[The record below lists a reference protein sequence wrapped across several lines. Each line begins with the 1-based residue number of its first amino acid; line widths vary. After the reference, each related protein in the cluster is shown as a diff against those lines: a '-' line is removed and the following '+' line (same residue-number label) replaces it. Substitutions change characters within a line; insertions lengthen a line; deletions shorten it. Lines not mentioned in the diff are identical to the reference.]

1 MEMQQ
6 FHYDNKIVRN
16 FIYASIIF
24 GVVGMLVGLI
34 LAIMFLFPNITSGV
48 SFLSFG
54 RLRPLHTNAV
64 IFAFVGNAMFA
75 GVYYSMQRLL
85 KARMFSD
92 VLSKL
97 HFWGWQL
104 IIVAAAVS
112 LPLGYTTSKEYA
124 ELEWPID
131 IAIALIWVVFGIN
144 MIGTIIK
151 RRERH
156 IYVAIWFYIATFVT
170 VAVLHIF
177 NSIELPVSF
186 LKSYSV
192 YAGVQDALVQW
203 WYGHNAVAFFLTTP
217 FLGMMY
223 YFVPKAANRPVYSYR
238 LSIIHFWSLI
248 FIYIWAGPH
257 HLLYS
262 ALPDWAQ
269 NLGVVFSIML
279 IAPSWGGMIN
289 GLLTLRGVWDKV
301 RTDSVLKF
309 FVVAIT
315 GYGMATFEGPM
326 LSLKNVNAIAHYTD
340 WIIAHVHVGALAW
353 NGFLSFGMIYWLIPR
368 MTKSKLFSEKLA
380 NFHFWIGTL
389 GIILYALPMYVA
401 GFTQASMWKQFDAE
415 GSRLQYGNFLE
426 TVTQLMPMYWMRAIG
441 GTLFLLG
448 VFVMCYNI
456 IMTVK
461 KGAAVEDELAEA
473 AQLEVI
479 SKNRLKGEK
488 LHAWLE
494 RKPVQFMLLTTLAI
508 LIGGLI
514 QIVPTLLVKSNIPT
528 IAAVKPYTPLELQGR
543 DLYIRE
549 GCVSCHSQ
557 MIRPFRSEVE
567 RYGDYSKAGEF
578 VYDHPFLWGS
588 KRTGPDLAREG
599 VKGKPYNGGRDD
611 VWQFN
616 HLYDPQSISPGSLMP
631 RYQWLIKDKLDNSI
645 IQGKMKAMVT
655 LGVPYSDA
663 DITNALKSIDAQASK
678 IEKNLLANAE
688 IKKSFENETAVPL
701 KDREIIALIAYLQRL
716 GTDIQVKDKKQ

>member
-1 MEMQQ
+1 MDKQQ
-6 FHYDNKIVRN
+6 FYYDNKIVRN
-16 FIYASIIF
+16 FIYASIVF

-34 LAIMFLFPNITSGV
+34 LAFMFLFPNLTSGI

-92 VLSKL
+92 FLSKL

-104 IIVAAAVS
+104 IIVAAAIS

-177 NSIELPVSF
+177 NSLELPISAM
-186 LKSYSV
+186 KSYSV

-262 ALPDWAQ
+262 SLPDWAQ
-269 NLGVVFSIML
+269 NLGVVFSVML

-301 RTDSVLKF
+301 RTDAVLKF

-326 LSLKNVNAIAHYTD
+326 LSLKNVNAIAHFTD

-353 NGFLSFGMIYWLIPR
+353 NGFMSFGMIYWLIPR
-368 MTKSKLFSEKLA
+368 MTKTKLYSEKLA

-401 GFTQASMWKQFDAE
+401 GFTQASMWKQFKPDG
-415 GSRLQYGNFLE
+415 GSLQYGNFLE
-426 TVTQLMPMYWMRAIG
+426 TVTQIMPMYWMRAVG
-441 GTLFLLG
+441 GTLFLVG
-448 VFVMCYNI
+448 VLVLVYNI

-461 KGAAVEDELAEA
+461 QGSPVENELAEA
-473 AQLEVI
+473 PALTVI
-479 SKNRLKGEK
+479 SSSRLKGEK

-494 RKPVQFMLLTTLAI
+494 RKPVQFMLLSTVAI
-508 LIGGLI
+508 LIGGVV

-528 IAAVKPYTPLELQGR
+528 ITSVKPYSPLELQGR

-567 RYGDYSKAGEF
+567 RYGEYSKAGEY

-588 KRTGPDLAREG
+588 KRTGPDLHREG
-599 VKGKPYNGGRDD
+599 VHGKPFNGGRTDD
-611 VWQFN
+611 WHFN
-616 HLYDPQSISPGSLMP
+616 HMYDPQSISPGSLMP
-631 RYQWLIKDKLDNSI
+631 RYQWLIHDKLDNSM
-645 IQGKMKAMVT
+645 IQAKMKAMKT
-655 LGVPYSDA
+655 LGVPYSEQEIADA
-663 DITNALKSIDAQASK
+663 QKSIDAQASK
-678 IEKNLLANAE
+678 IEKNLLTNAE
-688 IKKSFENETAVPL
+688 IKKSFQNETAVPL
-701 KDREIIALIAYLQRL
+701 KDREIVAVIAYLQRL
-716 GTDIQVKDKKQ
+716 GTDIEVKDKK

>member
-1 MEMQQ
+1 
-6 FHYDNKIVRN
+6 
-16 FIYASIIF
+16 
-24 GVVGMLVGLI
+24 
-34 LAIMFLFPNITSGV
+34 
-48 SFLSFG
+48 
-54 RLRPLHTNAV
+54 
-64 IFAFVGNAMFA
+64 
-75 GVYYSMQRLL
+75 
-85 KARMFSD
+85 
-92 VLSKL
+92 
-97 HFWGWQL
+97 
-104 IIVAAAVS
+104 
-112 LPLGYTTSKEYA
+112 
-124 ELEWPID
+124 
-131 IAIALIWVVFGIN
+131 
-144 MIGTIIK
+144 
-151 RRERH
+151 
-156 IYVAIWFYIATFVT
+156 
-170 VAVLHIF
+170 
-177 NSIELPVSF
+177 
-186 LKSYSV
+186 
-192 YAGVQDALVQW
+192 
-203 WYGHNAVAFFLTTP
+203 
-217 FLGMMY
+217 
-223 YFVPKAANRPVYSYR
+223 
-238 LSIIHFWSLI
+238 
-248 FIYIWAGPH
+248 
-257 HLLYS
+257 
-262 ALPDWAQ
+262 
-269 NLGVVFSIML
+269 
-279 IAPSWGGMIN
+279 
-289 GLLTLRGVWDKV
+289 
-301 RTDSVLKF
+301 
-309 FVVAIT
+309 
-315 GYGMATFEGPM
+315 
-326 LSLKNVNAIAHYTD
+326 
-340 WIIAHVHVGALAW
+340 
-353 NGFLSFGMIYWLIPR
+353 

-473 AQLEVI
+473 PQLEVI

-494 RKPVQFMLLTTLAI
+494 RKPVQFMLLTTVAI

-567 RYGDYSKAGEF
+567 RYGEYSKAGEF